1 MLLAASTQTSIGL
14 VLLVVAFIVG
24 IAYAYINIRQS
35 RPEVGS
41 EIELAANR
49 KAYLSDEELEGR
61 KLDRTLSLGLLGLF
75 ILGIGLPLYWLAEP
89 GRQEGAAERI
99 SDEFVKRGSEMFDVT
114 ANGGYN
120 CAFCHGTNGVG
131 GVTPYTITD
140 AEGRFVKQV
149 DWKGPALNTVFLR
162 YTRDEVRYILEYGR
176 PFSPMPAWG
185 AKGGGPLTEQKL
197 QELMD
202 YITTFQLTPEQAQA
216 EVTGQLDKMMK
227 TREPTCAA
235 AVVEEAKVGLSDE
248 ELASFDENDATLQ
261 ARIDSTCPPLYASE
275 GEALFNMGYDD
286 GFAGGAYSCGRCHTK
301 GWSYGEKEAD
311 GGGAFGPPLTN
322 VLNQFPGSSLGP
334 QQQVDFVCNGS
345 EQGVRYGQ
353 NGQGTGRM
361 PGYCVTPPYKI
372 NAENGEVGIEPK
384 DAGTPD
390 QGAMMTQEQVRA
402 IVEYERSLARD

>member
-14 VLLVVAFIVG
+14 VLLIIAFLIG
-24 IAYAYINIRQS
+24 LTYAFINIRQA

-49 KAYLSDEELEGR
+49 KPYLSDEELEGK

-75 ILGIGLPLYWLAEP
+75 ILGVGLPLYWLAEP

-99 SDEFVKRGSEMFDVT
+99 SDEFVKRGAEMFDVT

-120 CAFCHGTNGVG
+120 CAFCHGTEGVG

-149 DWKGPALNTVFLR
+149 DWQGPALNTVFLR
-162 YTRDEVRYILEYGR
+162 YSRDEVRYILEYGR

-185 AKGGGPLTEQKL
+185 PKGGGPLTEQKL

-202 YITTFQLTPEQAQA
+202 YIETFQLTPEEAQA
-216 EVTGQLDKMMK
+216 EVTTQLAKMMEL
-227 TREPTCAA
+227 RDPTCTA
-235 AVVEEAKVGLSDE
+235 AVIEEAKAGLTEAELDE
-248 ELASFDENDATLQ
+248 FDEAAVDTQ
-261 ARIDSTCPPLYASE
+261 SCPKVYASE

-301 GWSYGEKEAD
+301 GWSYGEKEED

-322 VLNQFPGSSLGP
+322 VLNQFPGNSLGP

-345 EQGVRYGQ
+345 DQGVRYGQ

-361 PGYCVTPPYKI
+361 PGYCITPGYKI
-372 NAENGEVGIEPK
+372 NPENGEVGIDPK
-384 DAGTPD
+384 DTGTAD
-390 QGAMMTQEQVRA
+390 SGAMMSQDQVRA

>member
-14 VLLVVAFIVG
+14 VLLVVAVLIGAV
-24 IAYAYINIRQS
+24 YAFANLRQG

-49 KAYLSDEELEGR
+49 KPYLTDEELEGR

-89 GRQEGAAERI
+89 GRQEGASERI
-99 SDEFVKRGSEMFDVT
+99 SDEFIKRGAAMFDT
-114 ANGGYN
+114 TENGGYN
-120 CAFCHGTNGVG
+120 CAFCHGTDGVG

-162 YTRDEVRYILEYGR
+162 YSRDEVRYILEYGR

-202 YITTFQLTPEQAQA
+202 YITTFQITPEESQQQ
-216 EVTGQLDKMMK
+216 VTEQLATMMQK
-227 TREPTCAA
+227 KDPTCVAA
-235 AVVEEAKVGLSDE
+235 RVEAAKVGLSAE
-248 ELASFDENDATLQ
+248 ELDAFNPDEDANTAS
-261 ARIDSTCPPLYASE
+261 CPNLYQSE

-322 VLNQFPGSSLGP
+322 VLSQFPGSSLGLT
-334 QQQVDFVCNGS
+334 QQVDFVCTGS
-345 EQGVRYGQ
+345 EQGLRYGQ

-361 PGYCVTPPYKI
+361 PGYCVTPAYKI
-372 NAENGEVGIEPK
+372 NAENGEVGIDPV
-384 DAGTPD
+384 DSGTAED
-390 QGAMMTQEQVRA
+390 GAMMTQEQVRA